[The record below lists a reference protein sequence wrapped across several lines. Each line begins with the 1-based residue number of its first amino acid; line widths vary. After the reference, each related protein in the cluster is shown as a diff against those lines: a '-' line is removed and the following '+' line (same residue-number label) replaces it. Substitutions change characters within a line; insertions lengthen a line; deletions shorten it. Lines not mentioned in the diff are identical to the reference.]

1 MSTRIAGPGAGGASR
16 RRRSLRG
23 VGRGLLVRAALAGV
37 LQMAF
42 GVADG
47 AAVQGVDPAALAEL
61 AAADRLELRDDLLE
75 AARLGDAEAVRAL
88 LRAGADASAA
98 RGDGITALHLAAEH
112 GHAGSVRA
120 LLHAGA
126 AVDAGT
132 RIGRYTPLHLAA
144 RGGHDNAVALLLDAG
159 ADPRAETTNS
169 RATALHLAAG
179 AVRGTAAVA
188 ALLEHGA
195 DPDAREASAG
205 QTPLFFAAA
214 ANRAEAIAVLLDA
227 GADPGLTTHEVDV
240 LRSLALDRESSR
252 RFRQR
257 LRQPPEAADPYGP
270 QPATHTTHT
279 DGPSPA
285 VVQAAIH
292 AEREFLRSGHDVGPV
307 DARSL
312 ARVGADYPGGPD
324 VVRPP
329 YRESL
334 VGRTGGM
341 TALLYAAREG
351 NREAAAAL
359 LDGGADIDQRS
370 ADGTS
375 PLLMTALNGH
385 FDLALELIA
394 RGADPNPSALTD
406 GATPLF
412 AALQTQ
418 WAPKSNYPQP
428 RAQDRQRAGHIEVVQ
443 ALLEAGADP
452 NPRLHTHLWYWEFG
466 LTKMGIDLTG
476 ATPFWRAAFAQDL
489 EAMKLLVAHG
499 ADPDIP
505 TRWPDVGM
513 RERRQQDGRQQE
525 DSGLPHIPP
534 GAPNAW
540 PIHAA
545 TGGGYLGLGAF
556 SVRNRPRQFM
566 AAVRYLVEELG
577 ADVNHRDS
585 WLYTPLHYAASRGD
599 NELIEYLVSRGGDV
613 KAITRLGQSTADMAR
628 GGRAG
633 FFKRVAYPETL
644 DLLTSL
650 GSTLECLHTHF
661 LDTGDFCPGAG
672 VGDPWAPRTEGRR

>member
-1 MSTRIAGPGAGGASR
+1 MSR
-16 RRRSLRG
+16 RVV
-23 VGRGLLVRAALAGV
+23 VGYRLLVRAALASV
-37 LQMAF
+37 LAAVIGF
-42 GVADG
+42 AEG
-47 AAVQGVDPAALAEL
+47 AAAQTT
-61 AAADRLELRDDLLE
+61 LRP
-75 AARLGDAEAVRAL
+75 
-88 LRAGADASAA
+88 GADVNAA
-98 RGDGITALHLAAEH
+98 RGDGITALHLAAEQ
-112 GHAGSVRA
+112 GDVEAVQA
-120 LLHAGA
+120 LIDAGA
-126 AVDAGT
+126 DVGAGT

-144 RGGHDNAVALLLDAG
+144 RGGHGVVVTLLLEAG
-159 ADPRAETTNS
+159 ADPLAATTNS
-169 RATALHLAAG
+169 GATALHLAAG
-179 AVRGTAAVA
+179 AVRGHEAVA

-195 DPDAREASAG
+195 DPNALEASAS
-205 QTPLFFAAA
+205 QTPLMFAAA
-214 ANRAEAIAVLLDA
+214 ANRAESIAVLLA
-227 GADPGLTTHEVDV
+227 GGADPGLATAEVDV
-240 LRSLALDRESSR
+240 LRNLALDRESSR
-252 RFRQR
+252 RFRER
-257 LRQPPEAADPYGP
+257 LRQLPETADPYGP
-270 QPATHTTHT
+270 QPATHTTHI
-279 DGPSPA
+279 DEPSPA
-285 VVQAAIH
+285 IVQAAIR

-312 ARVGADYPGGPD
+312 ARVGSDYPGGPD

-351 NREAAAAL
+351 HLDAAAAL
-359 LDGGADIDQRS
+359 LDGGTDIDQRS

-375 PLLMTALNGH
+375 PLLMAALNGH
-385 FDLALELIA
+385 FDLALQLVE
-394 RGADPNPSALTD
+394 RGADPNPAAITD

-412 AALQTQ
+412 ATLQTQ

-428 RAQDRQRAGHIEVVQ
+428 RAQDRQRAGHIEVLQ

-476 ATPFWRAAFAQDL
+476 ATPFWRAAFAQDV
-489 EAMKLLVAHG
+489 EAMRLLVAHG

-534 GAPNAW
+534 GVPNAW
-540 PIHAA
+540 AIHAA

-556 SVRNRPRQFM
+556 SVRSRPRQFM

-599 NELIEYLVSRGGDV
+599 NELIEYLVSRGADV
-613 KAITRLGQSTADMAR
+613 MAITRLGQSTADMAR

-633 FFKRVAYPETL
+633 FFTRVPYPETL
-644 DLLTSL
+644 ELLTSM
-650 GSTLECLHTHF
+650 GATLECLHTHF

-672 VGDPWAPRTEGRR
+672 VGDPWAPRSESRR

>member
-1 MSTRIAGPGAGGASR
+1 M
-16 RRRSLRG
+16 
-23 VGRGLLVRAALAGV
+23 VGDRVLVWVALASV
-37 LQMAF
+37 L
-42 GVADG
+42 
-47 AAVQGVDPAALAEL
+47 AAVIGLAEGT
-61 AAADRLELRDDLLE
+61 AAQT
-75 AARLGDAEAVRAL
+75 V
-88 LRAGADASAA
+88 LRAGADVNAA
-98 RGDGITALHLAAEH
+98 RGDGITALHLAAEQ
-112 GHAGSVRA
+112 GDVEAAQA
-120 LLHAGA
+120 LLDAGA
-126 AVDAGT
+126 DVGAGT
-132 RIGRYTPLHLAA
+132 RIGRYMPLHLAA
-144 RGGHDNAVALLLDAG
+144 RGGHGDVVAMLLQAG
-159 ADPRAETTNS
+159 ADPLAATTNS
-169 RATALHLAAG
+169 GATALHLAAG
-179 AVRGTAAVA
+179 AVRGHGAVA
-188 ALLEHGA
+188 ALLQHGA
-195 DPDAREASAG
+195 DPNAREASAG
-205 QTPLFFAAA
+205 QTPLMFAAA
-214 ANRAEAIAVLLDA
+214 ANRAEAIAALLDG
-227 GADPGLTTHEVDV
+227 GADPGLATAEVDV

-252 RFRQR
+252 RFRER
-257 LRQPPEAADPYGP
+257 LRQPPETVGPYGP

-279 DGPSPA
+279 DEPSPA
-285 VVQAAIH
+285 MVQAAIR

-312 ARVGADYPGGPD
+312 ARVGSDYPGGPD

-341 TALLYAAREG
+341 TALLYAGREG
-351 NREAAAAL
+351 HLDAAAAL
-359 LDGGADIDQRS
+359 LEGGTDIDQRS

-375 PLLMTALNGH
+375 PLLMAALNGH
-385 FDLALELIA
+385 FDLALELVE
-394 RGADPNPSALTD
+394 RGADPNPAAFTD

-412 AALQTQ
+412 ATLQTQ

-428 RAQDRQRAGHIEVVQ
+428 RAQDRQRAGHVEVLR

-476 ATPFWRAAFAQDL
+476 ATPFWRAAFAQDV
-489 EAMKLLVAHG
+489 EAMRLLVAHG
-499 ADPDIP
+499 ADPEIP

-534 GAPNAW
+534 GVPNAW

-599 NELIEYLVSRGGDV
+599 NELIEYLVSRGADV
-613 KAITRLGQSTADMAR
+613 MAITRLGQSTADMAR

-633 FFKRVAYPETL
+633 FFTRVPYPETL
-644 DLLTSL
+644 ELLTSL
-650 GSTLECLHTHF
+650 GATLECLHTHF

-672 VGDPWAPRTEGRR
+672 AGDPWAPRSEGRR

>member
-1 MSTRIAGPGAGGASR
+1 MLARATLAS
-16 RRRSLRG
+16 
-23 VGRGLLVRAALAGV
+23 VFAAVIGLAE
-37 LQMAF
+37 
-42 GVADG
+42 G
-47 AAVQGVDPAALAEL
+47 AAAQT
-61 AAADRLELRDDLLE
+61 
-75 AARLGDAEAVRAL
+75 L
-88 LRAGADASAA
+88 LREGADVNAA
-98 RGDGITALHLAAEH
+98 RGDGITALHLAAER
-112 GHAGSVRA
+112 GDVEAVQE
-120 LLHAGA
+120 LLDTGA
-126 AVDAGT
+126 DVGAGT

-144 RGGHDNAVALLLDAG
+144 RGGHGAVVTLLLDAG
-159 ADPRAETTNS
+159 ADPLAATTTS
-169 RATALHLAAG
+169 RATALHLAAA
-179 AVRGTAAVA
+179 AVQGQEAVA
-188 ALLEHGA
+188 ALLKHGA
-195 DPDAREASAG
+195 DPNAREASVG
-205 QTPLFFAAA
+205 QTPLIFAAA
-214 ANRAEAIAVLLDA
+214 ANRAEAIEVLLQG
-227 GADPGLTTHEVDV
+227 GADPGLATNEVDV
-240 LRSLALDRESSR
+240 IRSLALDRESSR
-252 RFRQR
+252 RFRER
-257 LRQPPEAADPYGP
+257 LRQPPETADPYGP
-270 QPATHTTHT
+270 QPTTHIT
-279 DGPSPA
+279 QPDEPSPA
-285 VVQAAIH
+285 MVQAAIR

-341 TALLYAAREG
+341 TALHYAAREG
-351 NREAAAAL
+351 HLEAVAAL
-359 LDGGADIDQRS
+359 LDGGADIDRRN

-375 PLLMTALNGH
+375 PLLMATLNGH
-385 FDLALELIA
+385 FDLALELIEN
-394 RGADPNPSALTD
+394 GADPNPAAFTD

-412 AALQTQ
+412 ATLQTQ

-428 RAQDRQRAGHIEVVQ
+428 RAQDRQRAGHIEVMQ

-452 NPRLHTHLWYWEFG
+452 DPRLHTHLWYWEFG

-476 ATPFWRAAFAQDL
+476 ATPFWRAAFAQDV

-499 ADPDIP
+499 ADPNIP

-566 AAVRYLVEELG
+566 AAVRYVVEELG
-577 ADVNHRDS
+577 ADVNQRDS

-599 NELIEYLVSRGGDV
+599 NELIEYLVSQGADV
-613 KAITRLGQSTADMAR
+613 MAITRLGQSTADMAR

-633 FFKRVAYPETL
+633 FFTRVPYPETV

-650 GSTLECLHTHF
+650 GATFECLHTHF

-672 VGDPWAPRTEGRR
+672 VGDPWAPRPRTEGRR

>member
-1 MSTRIAGPGAGGASR
+1 MSRVGAAGR
-16 RRRSLRG
+16 RE
-23 VGRGLLVRAALAGV
+23 LVRAALASVLAGV
-37 LQMAF
+37 IGFA
-42 GVADG
+42 
-47 AAVQGVDPAALAEL
+47 QG
-61 AAADRLELRDDLLE
+61 
-75 AARLGDAEAVRAL
+75 AEAQTT
-88 LRAGADASAA
+88 LRAGTDVNAA
-98 RGDGITALHLAAEH
+98 RGDGITALHLAAEQ
-112 GHAGSVRA
+112 GDVEAVRA
-120 LLHAGA
+120 LLDAGA
-126 AVDAGT
+126 ELDAGT

-144 RGGHDNAVALLLDAG
+144 RGGHGAVVALLLEAG
-159 ADPRAETTNS
+159 ADPLAATTNS
-169 RATALHLAAG
+169 GATALHMAAG
-179 AVRGTAAVA
+179 AVRGHEAVA

-195 DPDAREASAG
+195 DPNAREASAG
-205 QTPLFFAAA
+205 QTPLVFAAA

-227 GADPGLTTHEVDV
+227 GADPGLATAEVDV
-240 LRSLALDRESSR
+240 LRNLALDRESSR
-252 RFRQR
+252 RFRER
-257 LRQPPEAADPYGP
+257 LRQPPETGDPYGP

-279 DGPSPA
+279 DEPSPA
-285 VVQAAIH
+285 VVQAAIR
-292 AEREFLRSGHDVGPV
+292 AEREFLRSGHEVGPV
-307 DARSL
+307 DDRSL
-312 ARVGADYPGGPD
+312 ARVGPDYPGGPD

-329 YRESL
+329 YREAL

-351 NREAAAAL
+351 HLDAAAVL

-375 PLLMTALNGH
+375 ALLMAALNGH
-385 FDLALELIA
+385 FDLALELVE
-394 RGADPNPSALTD
+394 RGADPNPAAFTD

-412 AALQTQ
+412 ATLQTQ

-428 RAQDRQRAGHIEVVQ
+428 RAQDRQRAGHIEVLQ

-476 ATPFWRAAFAQDL
+476 ATPFWRAAFAQDV
-489 EAMKLLVAHG
+489 EAMRLLVAHG

-534 GAPNAW
+534 GVPNAW
-540 PIHAA
+540 PVHAA
-545 TGGGYLGLGAF
+545 AGGGYLGLGAF

-566 AAVRYLVEELG
+566 ATVRYLVEELG
-577 ADVNHRDS
+577 ADVNQRDS

-599 NELIEYLVSRGGDV
+599 NELIEYLVSRGADV
-613 KAITRLGQSTADMAR
+613 MAITRLGQSTADMAR

-633 FFKRVAYPETL
+633 FFTRVPYPETL
-644 DLLTSL
+644 ELLTGL
-650 GSTLECLHTHF
+650 GATLECLHTHF

-672 VGDPWAPRTEGRR
+672 ADDPWAPRSESRR